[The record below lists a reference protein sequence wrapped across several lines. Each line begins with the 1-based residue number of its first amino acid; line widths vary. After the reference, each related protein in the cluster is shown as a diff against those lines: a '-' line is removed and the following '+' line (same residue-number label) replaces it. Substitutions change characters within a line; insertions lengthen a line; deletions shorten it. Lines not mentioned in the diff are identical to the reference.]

1 MKRLF
6 TFIALTLA
14 IALSCSVSAQSSK
27 LIGEWN
33 SSTGSQKAL
42 LESIGGTIEKAK
54 NTMTFNNDGTY
65 ATYSY
70 VVASADLSGIKMRML
85 LELTENGTWKY
96 SDERVYMT
104 STNFDVIQI
113 EISFDDPSMNAM
125 SEEVIKVVIDAFKQ
139 GVGVELPLDVE
150 FISDNEVHLS
160 FDSEYIT
167 FEYILVR

>member
-1 MKRLF
+1 
-6 TFIALTLA
+6 
-14 IALSCSVSAQSSK
+14 
-27 LIGEWN
+27 
-33 SSTGSQKAL
+33 
-42 LESIGGTIEKAK
+42 
-54 NTMTFNNDGTY
+54 MTFNNDGTY

-85 LELTENGTWKY
+85 LELTDNGTWKY

-125 SEEVIKVVIDAFKQ
+125 SEEIIKAMIDAFKQ